1 MSNKIQQ
8 PTDILKTV
16 SPIDSDRSD
25 QNDTETVLDETAQL
39 HSIFDAAEND
49 VSPKS
54 SDEKLFAEDRTST
67 ADSDMY
73 WYGAHALATAHLT
86 KSYNGKKVLDDVS
99 ITVREG
105 DIYGLVG
112 RNGAGKTTL
121 IRSILGLVIPD
132 SGDIEINGAYGTNA
146 LEYERRKIGSL
157 IDSPAL
163 ILHLN
168 ALGNMKAMALAI
180 GRYDE
185 DELREL
191 LHTVGLNADDSL
203 KVKNFSLGMK
213 QRLAIA
219 IALIGN
225 PQILILDEP
234 VNGLDPAGIFEV
246 RELLQRLNHE
256 KKVTILISSHLLAEL
271 GKLATCY
278 GVIEGG
284 KLVKELRNSDLEELC
299 RPYIKVVV
307 GDLKIALNVVVENY
321 HAHDFEI
328 LPYNTLALYDMSKG
342 IPEVVNMFAS
352 ANVPVINIYQCDGDL
367 ESTFISLMGGL
378 GHDEQ

>member
-1 MSNKIQQ
+1 MNAIETSH
-8 PTDILKTV
+8 LSKT
-16 SPIDSDRSD
+16 
-25 QNDTETVLDETAQL
+25 
-39 HSIFDAAEND
+39 
-49 VSPKS
+49 
-54 SDEKLFAEDRTST
+54 
-67 ADSDMY
+67 
-73 WYGAHALATAHLT
+73 YGKH
-86 KSYNGKKVLDDVS
+86 KVLDDVS

-121 IRSILGLVIPD
+121 IRSILGLVSQDGGEIK
-132 SGDIEINGAYGTNA
+132 INGAIGKNA
-146 LEYERRKIGSL
+146 LEFERHKIGSI

-163 ILHLN
+163 IMHLS
-168 ALGNMKAMALAI
+168 ALDNMKAFALGF

-185 DELREL
+185 MKLREL
-191 LHTVGLNADDSL
+191 LHTVGLNADDGI

-219 IALIGN
+219 IALIGE
-225 PQILILDEP
+225 PRILILDEP

-256 KKVTILISSHLLAEL
+256 NKITILISSHLLAEL

-284 KLVKELRNSDLEELC
+284 KLVKELRNSDIEELC

-307 GDLKIALNVVVENY
+307 GDLKVALNVVVENY

-328 LPYNTLALYDMSKG
+328 LPYNTLALYDLSKS
-342 IPEVVNMFAS
+342 IPQVADMFS
-352 ANVPVINIYQCDGDL
+352 KANVPIINIYQCEGDL
-367 ESTFISLMGGL
+367 ETTFISLMGGL
-378 GHDEQ
+378 GHEEH

>member
-1 MSNKIQQ
+1 MNV
-8 PTDILKTV
+8 L
-16 SPIDSDRSD
+16 
-25 QNDTETVLDETAQL
+25 ETT
-39 HSIFDAAEND
+39 
-49 VSPKS
+49 
-54 SDEKLFAEDRTST
+54 
-67 ADSDMY
+67 
-73 WYGAHALATAHLT
+73 HLT
-86 KSYNGKKVLDDVS
+86 KTYGDKKVLDDVS
-99 ITVREG
+99 ITVREA

-121 IRSILGLVIPD
+121 IRAILGLVLPN
-132 SGDIEINGAYGTNA
+132 SGEVRINGAVGSQA
-146 LEYERRKIGSL
+146 LEYERHKIGSL

-163 ILHLN
+163 IMHLSAMDN
-168 ALGNMKAMALAI
+168 LKAAALAF

-185 DELREL
+185 AKLREL
-191 LHTVGLNADDSL
+191 LHTVGLNADDKL

-219 IALIGN
+219 IALIGE
-225 PQILILDEP
+225 PRILVLDEP

-246 RELLQRLNHE
+246 RELLQRLNRE
-256 KKVTILISSHLLAEL
+256 QRITILISSHLLAEL

-328 LPYNTLALYDMSKG
+328 MPYNTLALYDLSKG
-342 IPEVVNMFAS
+342 IPQVAEMFSA
-352 ANVPVINIYQCDGDL
+352 ANVPVLSINQCEGDL

-378 GHDEQ
+378 GHEEQ